1 MRQECRLARPG
12 AHTFLCT
19 FSVPCFPPCSA
30 KTARTVARLAKLLQT
45 TRRVGE
51 VWKSPR
57 RLLFP
62 PPTSPPLSSQPVPR
76 YMVFFPGRT
85 TKVQTL
91 DGGCVLHVSENQA
104 VLKLGA
110 GKGWTA
116 ISSAVLNGGVQVLPL
131 GGGHVINS
139 TVPTDYDGYS
149 PEPESLLIG
158 MAEDR
163 GFVPSACIGAS
174 LPSTSTL
181 NLTL

>member
-1 MRQECRLARPG
+1 M
-12 AHTFLCT
+12 
-19 FSVPCFPPCSA
+19 
-30 KTARTVARLAKLLQT
+30 
-45 TRRVGE
+45 
-51 VWKSPR
+51 
-57 RLLFP
+57 
-62 PPTSPPLSSQPVPR
+62 
-76 YMVFFPGRT
+76 
-85 TKVQTL
+85 VQTL

-110 GKGWTA
+110 GHEWTA
-116 ISSAVLNGGVQVLPL
+116 ISSAVLNGGVQHLPL

-139 TVPTDYDGYS
+139 TVPADYDGYS

-181 NLTL
+181 TLTLTPALTPNP

>member
-1 MRQECRLARPG
+1 MAATCGRLQPKPAATVYVAVAG
-12 AHTFLCT
+12 
-19 FSVPCFPPCSA
+19 
-30 KTARTVARLAKLLQT
+30 TVAASRTL
-45 TRRVGE
+45 
-51 VWKSPR
+51 
-57 RLLFP
+57 
-62 PPTSPPLSSQPVPR
+62 PPTVGQPR
-76 YMVFFPGRT
+76 HMVFFPGRT
-85 TKVQTL
+85 TMVQTL

-110 GKGWTA
+110 GHEWTA
-116 ISSAVLNGGVQVLPL
+116 ISSAVLNGGVQHLPL

-139 TVPTDYDGYS
+139 TVPADYDGYS